1 MKIAF
6 KNFLT
11 TLKRYKVASLLN
23 IAGLAL
29 AFAAFYM
36 IMSQVY
42 SAFTFNKA
50 IKDNE
55 RVYMV
60 SPYSEILGRYNE
72 NAPNPVSYETAEAL
86 PVVESIAS
94 MKWYESHSYVWI
106 NGSGNGYEKFKCGV
120 TCCTGTLLDVFSF
133 DIVAGNADDFKQ
145 MNAAV
150 ISESMARKMG
160 VTVGDV
166 IKLEEGDV
174 APGTPLTIAA
184 IFNDFEENTILGGLH
199 LFRNDNRK
207 DGMINNNWNYSVF
220 VKFREGADTD
230 DYVALWQKKYWE
242 YTENM
247 FEQYVAATGEE
258 ISEEQKEKFKL
269 NINLV
274 SLDEFYFN
282 TQFENY
288 STGSVG
294 TTITQLAI
302 ALIIVIVA
310 FINFVNFFMA
320 LVPVRMR
327 SVNICKVFGADSN
340 VLRWNFVFEAIGL
353 VLIALLLAF
362 CIICAVQ
369 GTVIDEYMDFSS
381 TIGDNVESVLLV
393 CAVAVIMAV
402 AAALYPAF
410 YITRFNASMAV
421 KRGFAS
427 SKAGRALRAGL
438 VAVQFVVSMVLMI
451 LALVFSLQYSYMIRY
466 DVGMD
471 RENLLVIKS
480 MELAPKHELFLE
492 KLAANPDIAAVT
504 STNWGL
510 FGSDNYNSRLI
521 DGVTV
526 KMQMHYVR
534 HNMPEVFGIPVIM
547 GHGFVEGTP
556 GYLITDYTS
565 QATGLG
571 IGDKWDDEEI
581 IGIIPHVNFVGANK
595 AEMNTMLYSQA
606 SSDFRMYFYVRL
618 NRNVDVEAVCRDI
631 CSIAKEVEPNA
642 YEPEIEFVDDA
653 IAKIYGD
660 TKKQTV
666 LISMFAI
673 IAVVISLMG
682 VFGIVMFETQ
692 HRRSEIAVRKVYG
705 ATVGGVVAMFNRR
718 YLSIIAFCFLIAA
731 PLAWCIADRWLQQF
745 VNRIGLELW
754 LPLAVLA
761 VVVAVTV
768 ALVTLRSLKAATE
781 NPAEV
786 VKSN

>member
-1 MKIAF
+1 
-6 KNFLT
+6 
-11 TLKRYKVASLLN
+11 
-23 IAGLAL
+23 
-29 AFAAFYM
+29 
-36 IMSQVY
+36 
-42 SAFTFNKA
+42 
-50 IKDNE
+50 
-55 RVYMV
+55 
-60 SPYSEILGRYNE
+60 
-72 NAPNPVSYETAEAL
+72 
-86 PVVESIAS
+86 
-94 MKWYESHSYVWI
+94 
-106 NGSGNGYEKFKCGV
+106 
-120 TCCTGTLLDVFSF
+120 
-133 DIVAGNADDFKQ
+133 
-145 MNAAV
+145 
-150 ISESMARKMG
+150 
-160 VTVGDV
+160 
-166 IKLEEGDV
+166 
-174 APGTPLTIAA
+174 
-184 IFNDFEENTILGGLH
+184 
-199 LFRNDNRK
+199 
-207 DGMINNNWNYSVF
+207 
-220 VKFREGADTD
+220 
-230 DYVALWQKKYWE
+230 
-242 YTENM
+242 
-247 FEQYVAATGEE
+247 
-258 ISEEQKEKFKL
+258 
-269 NINLV
+269 
-274 SLDEFYFN
+274 
-282 TQFENY
+282 
-288 STGSVG
+288 
-294 TTITQLAI
+294 
-302 ALIIVIVA
+302 
-310 FINFVNFFMA
+310 
-320 LVPVRMR
+320 
-327 SVNICKVFGADSN
+327 
-340 VLRWNFVFEAIGL
+340 
-353 VLIALLLAF
+353 
-362 CIICAVQ
+362 
-369 GTVIDEYMDFSS
+369 
-381 TIGDNVESVLLV
+381 
-393 CAVAVIMAV
+393 
-402 AAALYPAF
+402 
-410 YITRFNASMAV
+410 
-421 KRGFAS
+421 
-427 SKAGRALRAGL
+427 
-438 VAVQFVVSMVLMI
+438 
-451 LALVFSLQYSYMIRY
+451 MIRY

-682 VFGIVMFETQ
+682 VFGIVLFETQ

-718 YLSIIAFCFLIAA
+718 YLSIIAVCFVIAA
-731 PLAWCIADRWLQQF
+731 PVAWIIADRWLQQF
-745 VNRIGLELW
+745 VNRIELELW